1 MSPRKKQMQIPGTE
15 RQQVPEVE
23 QAAEAYR
30 EVRDERCELSR
41 REKQKKLELLAV
53 MKAHKVKRYKY
64 DDENG
69 EEILVALDERDPEV
83 KVQRT
88 GEGESEIGE
97 GVSSGEGSEPA
108 GMSGLIAEAMK
119 SQQDDAHVTE
129 DGDGDVVVPEASV
142 PKKRKG
148 RKSK

>member
-15 RQQVPEVE
+15 RKQVPEVE

-53 MKAHKVKRYKY
+53 MKAHKIKRYKY
-64 DDENG
+64 DDEKG
-69 EEILVALDERDPEV
+69 EEILVALDEREPEV

-88 GEGESEIGE
+88 GEAEAPVGE
-97 GVSSGEGSEPA
+97 GVSSGDEAQPV
-108 GMSGLIAEAMK
+108 GMQGLISQAMAA
-119 SQQDDAHVTE
+119 QQDAGVAEND
-129 DGDGDVVVPEASV
+129 DGDVVAPDTAA

-148 RKSK
+148 RKAK

>member
-1 MSPRKKQMQIPGTE
+1 MAKKQMQIPGTE
-15 RQQVPEVE
+15 RKVIDEVE

-69 EEILVALDERDPEV
+69 EEILVALDEREPEV

-88 GEGESEIGE
+88 GEAESSVGE
-97 GVSSGEGSEPA
+97 GVSTGEDTPPA

-119 SQQDDAHVTE
+119 AQEDAGVAE
-129 DGDGDVVVPEASV
+129 SDGDVTVPEKAA
-142 PKKRKG
+142 PKKRG
-148 RKSK
+148 RKVKKS